1 MPPKRS
7 RRPVLSTTSPPPEI
21 DPPSKRQKKGS
32 QSQSL
37 TIDYD
42 LLADA
47 ILKKQNQF
55 NPNPSTIVHHNVP
68 PPVTEQIS
76 TSSVVPSGNAC
87 EQNHR
92 SAVLSQNDTIP
103 ASQTVSLQVSSE
115 PNQQPC
121 PQPSVEPDTLSVPA
135 VLNTLFGGESAT
147 NHDPQPLNFSNN
159 IPLGATVSA
168 KLKQKIWDNSY
179 FDIRLLLPNQQ
190 DDNCSVS
197 VERGA
202 INFQQGKFQ
211 KFPISINQWTSAF
224 LIYASI
230 FIQKT
235 PSDAAHLFK
244 YIYMI
249 RDMSFTTKTDSWRY
263 YDEEFRKLR
272 QSAPLPWQEPL
283 QELVMRA
290 NLQPFKFRPSN
301 QSFLAKS
308 KSNNF
313 QTSEAKFCYSLN
325 QGQACRSDPCTYKHA
340 CQYCKEQHLR
350 FKCPKLPSNEE
361 RLPSKNAHS
370 SKARNS

>member
-1 MPPKRS
+1 MPTKRR
-7 RRPVLSTTSPPPEI
+7 RRPVLSTTSPPPET

-55 NPNPSTIVHHNVP
+55 NPNPSTTVHHNVP

-87 EQNHR
+87 EQNHP

-159 IPLGATVSA
+159 IPLGPLCQLNLSKKFGTTHILIFGCCSPIN
-168 KLKQKIWDNSY
+168 KMTIFLCQLKEGQSISNKVNFKNFPFPLTNGHQHFSY
-179 FDIRLLLPNQQ
+179 MH
-190 DDNCSVS
+190 
-197 VERGA
+197 
-202 INFQQGKFQ
+202 
-211 KFPISINQWTSAF
+211 
-224 LIYASI
+224 
-230 FIQKT
+230 
-235 PSDAAHLFK
+235 PS
-244 YIYMI
+244 
-249 RDMSFTTKTDSWRY
+249 S
-263 YDEEFRKLR
+263 FRKHLLM
-272 QSAPLPWQEPL
+272 QLI
-283 QELVMRA
+283 
-290 NLQPFKFRPSN
+290 
-301 QSFLAKS
+301 
-308 KSNNF
+308 
-313 QTSEAKFCYSLN
+313 SLN
-325 QGQACRSDPCTYKHA
+325 TST
-340 CQYCKEQHLR
+340 
-350 FKCPKLPSNEE
+350 
-361 RLPSKNAHS
+361 
-370 SKARNS
+370 